1 VACGWPRPRDN
12 GGVPDTPPFSASP
25 RQNLKGDSFRAEY
38 SHLRAAILER
48 RRLAQLQKAL
58 GVKFK
63 NSSLLEQALVHR
75 SYLNEARAQGLESN
89 ERLEFLGDAVLGL
102 VISQELCASFPTLDE
117 GDLTRLKTS
126 LIRWETLARA
136 ADRLALG
143 EHLLLGRGE
152 ESTGGR
158 QRPSNLARVL
168 EAVLGAAFLDRG
180 LNKTRD
186 LVLRCL
192 APDIAQIETGQIA
205 LDSKSRLQQLAQSYW
220 HETPV
225 YRTVS
230 ADGPDHAKVFT
241 VEVQVAGRS
250 LGCGSGRSK
259 KEAESE
265 AAGQAVETILASEPA
280 LPQASSPCI

>member
-1 VACGWPRPRDN
+1 
-12 GGVPDTPPFSASP
+12 
-25 RQNLKGDSFRAEY
+25 LKRDSFDVEF
-38 SHLRAAILER
+38 SHLRTQTLER

-58 GVKFK
+58 GLKFK
-63 NSSLLEQALVHR
+63 SSSLLEQALVHR

-102 VISQELCASFPTLDE
+102 IVSQQLCARFPDLDE

-136 ADRLALG
+136 AERLSLG
-143 EHLLLGRGE
+143 DHLLLGRGE

-168 EAVLGAAFLDRG
+168 EAVIGAAFLDRG
-180 LNKTRD
+180 LDKTRD

-192 APDIAQIETGQIA
+192 APDIDRVETGQVA

-225 YRTVS
+225 YRTV
-230 ADGPDHAKVFT
+230 AATGPDHAKVFT
-241 VEVQVAGRS
+241 VEVQAAGRT
-250 LGCGSGRSK
+250 LGRGSGRSK

-265 AAGQAVETILASEPA
+265 AASQAVETILANEPA

>member
-1 VACGWPRPRDN
+1 MAPAKGQN
-12 GGVPDTPPFSASP
+12 GGVDTPLSSASP
-25 RQNLKGDSFRAEY
+25 RQNLKGDSFRAEF
-38 SHLRAAILER
+38 SHPRAHTLER
-48 RRLAQLQKAL
+48 PHLAQLQKAL

-63 NSSLLEQALVHR
+63 NPSLLEQALVHR

-102 VISQELCASFPTLDE
+102 VISQQLCTNFPHLDE
-117 GDLTRLKTS
+117 GELTRLKTS

-136 ADRLALG
+136 ADRLSLG

-168 EAVLGAAFLDRG
+168 EAVIGATFLDRG
-180 LNKTRD
+180 LDKTRD

-192 APDIAQIETGQIA
+192 APDIARVETGQVA

-220 HETPV
+220 HETPI
-225 YRTVS
+225 YQTVAAS
-230 ADGPDHAKVFT
+230 GPDHAKVFT
-241 VEVQVAGRS
+241 VEVQVASRTLGR
-250 LGCGSGRSK
+250 GGGRSK

-265 AAGQAVETILASEPA
+265 AASQAVESILASEPA
-280 LPQASSPCI
+280 LPQTSSPCI